1 MYEIFR
7 VEKYITLLLNLIL
20 GNRCEQDID
29 ECSTTKPCR
38 NGATCNNTHGSY
50 VCWCPKGY
58 EGRHCENN
66 PDDCVPSRC
75 FMCNG
80 LNNLSVENVF
90 EYRTVFNIERKEM
103 FKKEIWILRNESLIS
118 VKIKPAMLQ
127 LLKSV

>member
-80 LNNLSVENVF
+80 LNNLSVDMYLNTELF
-90 EYRTVFNIERKEM
+90 LTSRERKCSKRK
-103 FKKEIWILRNESLIS
+103 FGY
-118 VKIKPAMLQ
+118 
-127 LLKSV
+127 